1 GDTSVRGPRVR
12 RQDRRDRRQGEGR
25 GKADGQRDGA
35 PAEHGSDPS
44 PEGPGDK
51 GRLRAVRTD
60 DARRC
65 PARSISAD
73 PDPYREILPP
83 AIASPGARR
92 SPRAESMTSTATPS
106 RTVSPRTP

>member
-1 GDTSVRGPRVR
+1 MGELPEAGAVREDREDVRAAVGGSLAEGDTSVRGPRVR

-83 AIASPGARR
+83 AI
-92 SPRAESMTSTATPS
+92 
-106 RTVSPRTP
+106 